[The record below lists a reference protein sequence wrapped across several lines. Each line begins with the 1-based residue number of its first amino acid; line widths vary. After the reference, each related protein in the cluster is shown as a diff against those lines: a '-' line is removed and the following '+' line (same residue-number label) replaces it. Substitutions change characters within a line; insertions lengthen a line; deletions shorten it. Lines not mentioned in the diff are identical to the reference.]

1 MPRRPPQTLADYVVV
16 AIAPTLIVLVVGALL
31 FFLIELFYPEAWHA
45 RLRWIFGWYAI
56 AVVGISRISLEQ
68 GWAYASMFAAALS
81 VAVALVVPPMSWPL
95 LAVVWWAAHKLT
107 RDTTLIDE
115 TQDASGQGLWETAVT
130 GAPPPPVTPEV
141 VPDDAASHKRRQPPA
156 AVLFSLVRQW
166 LSGEEPPRPHTP
178 GRWVI
183 YFCLAAVPL
192 FGLGGWLLPPDPAR
206 RAWAMQLLVVYT
218 ACGLG
223 LLLST
228 SFLGLRRYLRQ
239 RQVIM
244 PPEMTAIWLAAGSL
258 TIVATLLIAAVLPRP
273 RPEVSVLR
281 LGQLVA
287 LNVRQASPWGWGRE
301 GLTDD
306 TTPEAATTPGSPE
319 ETSREVGGRPS
330 DEDGAS
336 GQRGQEASP
345 ASQTQGRSGS
355 ATQSP
360 TQGTSHASEH
370 SQETGEGSHKTRPS
384 PTDDAN
390 QPGNRS
396 RETGNS
402 QRERPGRGGERS
414 SQFATG
420 RNSTSRSTAR
430 QANRETARQT
440 DAARPQDSH
449 NALNGKT
456 GQSEKSAQDGES
468 GSDARKPADGSEAV
482 STSSQ
487 RRWAELPGALVRGVG
502 QVVAAL
508 LRVAA
513 TVAGLCLIA
522 FVLWTYRAE
531 LAEAWRK
538 LLEDL
543 AALWGSRRLAPTTS
557 PPPATMAARPP
568 RPFATYAD
576 PFATGSAG
584 RMPWPE
590 LVRYTFSALEAWAR
604 EHGCP
609 RPADQTP
616 QEFVAR
622 LRSRQD
628 LPGEPLA
635 LLAAWYSELA
645 YAPQQMHRARPLV
658 PLKRLWEALRAS
670 CRGI

>member
-16 AIAPTLIVLVVGALL
+16 AIAPTLIVLLVGALL
-31 FFLIELFYPEAWHA
+31 FFLIELLYPEPWHA
-45 RLRWIFGWYAI
+45 RLQWIFGWYVVAI
-56 AVVGISRISLEQ
+56 VGISRISLEQ

-95 LAVVWWAAHKLT
+95 LAVIWWAAHKLT

-115 TQDASGQGLWETAVT
+115 TQDASGQGLWETAVA
-130 GAPPPPVTPEV
+130 GAPPPPATPEV
-141 VPDDAASHKRRQPPA
+141 VPDDAASHKRRQPPG
-156 AVLFSLVRQW
+156 AVLFQAVRQW
-166 LSGEEPPRPHTP
+166 LSGEEPPRPHAP

-239 RQVIM
+239 RQVVM
-244 PPEMTAIWLAAGSL
+244 PPEMTAMWLAAGSL
-258 TIVATLLIAAVLPRP
+258 AIVATLLIAAVLPRP

-287 LNVRQASPWGWGRE
+287 LNVRRASPWGWGRE

-306 TTPEAATTPGSPE
+306 TTPDAATTPGSPE
-319 ETSREVGGRPS
+319 ETGREGAGRSP
-330 DEDGAS
+330 DEDASS
-336 GQRGQEASP
+336 GQGGQQESP
-345 ASQTQGRSGS
+345 TARMQGRSRS
-355 ATQSP
+355 AAQSP
-360 TQGTSHASEH
+360 TRGTSQTGEH

-384 PTDDAN
+384 PTDDAPTDDASR
-390 QPGNRS
+390 PGNRS
-396 RETGNS
+396 KKAGNS
-402 QRERPGRGGERS
+402 QRQPPGRSEDRN
-414 SQFATG
+414 SQSAAG
-420 RNSTSRSTAR
+420 RNSTSGSGAR
-430 QANRETARQT
+430 QANREAARQT
-440 DAARPQDSH
+440 DAAQPQDGH
-449 NALNGKT
+449 NALSGKR
-456 GQSEKSAQDGES
+456 GQNEKSAQDGES
-468 GSDARKPADGSEAV
+468 GFDGRGSEAV
-482 STSSQ
+482 STSSP
-487 RRWAELPGALVRGVG
+487 RRWAELPGTLVREVG
-502 QVVAAL
+502 QAVAAL
-508 LRVAA
+508 LRLAV

-557 PPPATMAARPP
+557 LPPATTAARPP

-658 PLKRLWEALRAS
+658 PLKTLWEALS
-670 CRGI
+670 SS